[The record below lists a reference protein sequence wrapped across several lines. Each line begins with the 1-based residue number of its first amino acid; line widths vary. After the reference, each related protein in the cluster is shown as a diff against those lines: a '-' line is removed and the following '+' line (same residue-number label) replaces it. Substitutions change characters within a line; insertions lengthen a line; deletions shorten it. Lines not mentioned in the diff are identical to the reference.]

1 DVHLRVAG
9 RRAAAVGVNRLED
22 QRAVTDRQSGAAIL
36 LRNERA
42 EVTGLGQ
49 LVDELLRILA
59 ASVEL
64 APVLARIAL
73 ADLRDAPLERALI
86 VSQCERYRPR
96 LAPYR
101 PLTSGF
107 RFSLNARTPSSRS
120 SVTTVAL

>member
-1 DVHLRVAG
+1 
-9 RRAAAVGVNRLED
+9 
-22 QRAVTDRQSGAAIL
+22 AIL

-73 ADLRDAPLERALI
+73 ADLRDAPLERALL
-86 VSQCERYRPR
+86 VSQCERYRR
-96 LAPYR
+96 HLVPYR
-101 PLTSGF
+101 PLNSGF
-107 RFSLNARTPSSRS
+107 RFSLNGRTPSSRS
-120 SVTTVAL
+120 SVTTVALYASMARIIAVSRSVSLP